1 MRTRPP
7 SLFLPKIWWY
17 AEFYVILSEN
27 ATNMKK
33 VLIALLTVGLL
44 TVPCSCKKEKKSDDI
59 IATKY
64 EVKRPK
70 APIRMEEKKDSKN
83 VQWVGRSYT
92 LEILRMPDDSLAYVQ
107 DETGQKFV
115 DNRITLRII
124 RTDGSVFFQRTFVK
138 QTFSSCLDDDYRKT
152 GILEGLVLDKVDGS
166 QLVFAASVC
175 HPQTDEYIPL
185 SIMVDNFGNVSVKRD
200 DYMDTFGNEPK
211 ED

>member
-7 SLFLPKIWWY
+7 SFFLPKIWWY

-33 VLIALLTVGLL
+33 VLIALLAVGLL